1 VVRER
6 VSGPRVE
13 TPHVLRP
20 PVALGCFGAV
30 AVVALLAFI
39 VGFALVFLD
48 SGANSGK
55 LTLDP
60 AESYGRG
67 SIDYVSDHNF
77 YLVRLGDGTFVA
89 LADLDAANR
98 ANAQRRCRAAPIPVS
113 DPSLPG
119 LLSRYAGQFSA
130 GAAGSA
136 LLLREDC
143 NRAVYDVTGVRLD
156 AEGPNLD
163 RYRVDIDPEGRLT
176 VDLGHRLCTHR
187 AGASDFAA
195 ISCGR

>member
-1 VVRER
+1 M
-6 VSGPRVE
+6 SGPRVE

-20 PVALGCFGAV
+20 PVALGCVGAV
-30 AVVALLAFI
+30 AAIALLAFAAW
-39 VGFALVFLD
+39 FALTFLD

-67 SIDYVSDHNF
+67 SIDYVSEHNF
-77 YLVRLGDGTFVA
+77 YLVRLGDGAFVA

-98 ANAQRRCRAAPIPVS
+98 ANAQRRCRAAPVPAS
-113 DPSLPG
+113 DPGLPA
-119 LLSRYAGQFSA
+119 LISRYGGQFSS
-130 GAAGSA
+130 GAAGST

-143 NRAVYDVTGVRLD
+143 NHAVYDVAGLRLD

-163 RYRVDIDPEGRLT
+163 RYRVDVDSQGRLT
-176 VDLGHRLCTHR
+176 VDLSRRLCTHR
-187 AGASDFAA
+187 DGAQDFAPT
-195 ISCGR
+195 SCGK

>member
-6 VSGPRVE
+6 VSGPRAE
-13 TPHVLRP
+13 TPHALRP

-30 AVVALLAFI
+30 AAVALLGF
-39 VGFALVFLD
+39 VGGFVLVFLD

-77 YLVRLGDGTFVA
+77 YLVRLADGAFVA

-98 ANAQRRCRAAPIPVS
+98 ANTQRRCRAAPIPVS

-119 LLSRYAGQFSA
+119 LLSRYAAQFSA

-143 NRAVYDVTGVRLD
+143 NRAVYDVTGLRLD
-156 AEGPNLD
+156 AEGSNLD
-163 RYRVDIDPEGRLT
+163 RYRVDIDAQGRLI
-176 VDLGHRLCTHR
+176 VDLSRRVCTQR
-187 AGASDFAA
+187 NGSDDFAA
-195 ISCGR
+195 ISCAR